1 MKVKTKKD
9 ARTRRHKRIRNKISG
24 TPDRPR
30 VALMISNR
38 NIYVQV
44 IDDVSGVTLASIS
57 SGKEDKLNLE
67 TSKRIGAELAEAVKA
82 RGISTVVVDR
92 GGFRFHGRLK
102 EFVDSMV
109 ESGVRISSKE
119 DK

>member
-1 MKVKTKKD
+1 MKVKTKTD
-9 ARTRRHKRIRNKISG
+9 ARIRRHKRIRQKVSG
-24 TPDRPR
+24 TADRPR

-44 IDDVSGVTLASIS
+44 IDDASSVTLASIS
-57 SGKEDKLNLE
+57 SGKDDKLTRE
-67 TSKRIGAELAEAVKA
+67 TAKKLGAELAGVMKGK
-82 RGISTVVVDR
+82 GISTVVVDR

-109 ESGVRISSKE
+109 ESGVSISSKE